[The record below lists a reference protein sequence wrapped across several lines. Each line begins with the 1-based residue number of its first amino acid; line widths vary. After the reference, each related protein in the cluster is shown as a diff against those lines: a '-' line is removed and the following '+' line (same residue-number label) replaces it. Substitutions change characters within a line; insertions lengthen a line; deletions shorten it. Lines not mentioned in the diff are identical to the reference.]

1 MFHIIEVAQAGVIS
15 DAPTFK
21 EIGVNVLNFLLSA
34 VGIIA
39 IIMLVV
45 SGMLYFFSAGDEKKM
60 QIAKSSVKYA
70 VIGII
75 LAFSGIIIIRT
86 ISGFLS

>member
-1 MFHIIEVAQAGVIS
+1 MFNIIEIAQAGVIS

-21 EIGVNVLNFLLSA
+21 EISVNVLNFLLSV

-45 SGMLYFFSAGDEKKM
+45 SGILYFFSAGDEKRM

-70 VIGII
+70 VVGII
-75 LAFSGIIIIRT
+75 VALSGMIIIRT